1 MDGGDD
7 LVGALRMI
15 ARNRGNDLPA
25 PARQTGGGLC
35 CAGRRG
41 PGRRGVGIIA
51 WSGGRGTRRKAAAR
65 RGDSRGLGSRQRRDR
80 SGRSEAGG
88 PGSYAGARVGG
99 RVAPR
104 RQAPLRAGGRPAH
117 QPGGRGRTPGERH
130 GHVVRESGLGGG
142 ARRAARARPGQGGAP
157 HPARARRRHR
167 AVEARRHGSGHRH
180 AHARAA
186 EVSRIVG
193 DGDLSPN
200 VIQVRVAH
208 LGLDR
213 TTNTPV
219 VILQEQEGERVLP
232 IWIGPAEASAIAM
245 ELAGVK
251 FARPLTHDLL
261 KQVILGLGADLR
273 KVIITQVKDN
283 TYYAELHIYRGDAV
297 IQIDARPS
305 DSIAVALRLKA
316 PIFTSESLLA
326 LTSVET
332 GEAGGESGT
341 TPLDP
346 DALKTYLQNLDPED
360 FGKFTP

>member
-1 MDGGDD
+1 MCWSR
-7 LVGALRMI
+7 GARSWW
-15 ARNRGNDLPA
+15 RGSA
-25 PARQTGGGLC
+25 GAGGG
-35 CAGRRG
+35 
-41 PGRRGVGIIA
+41 
-51 WSGGRGTRRKAAAR
+51 
-65 RGDSRGLGSRQRRDR
+65 SRGGVA
-80 SGRSEAGG
+80 AG
-88 PGSYAGARVGG
+88 
-99 RVAPR
+99 
-104 RQAPLRAGGRPAH
+104 RQAPVRPGGRPPH
-117 QPGGRGRTPGERH
+117 QPGGCRRTPGERD
-130 GHVVRESGLGGG
+130 GHVVREPGAGGG
-142 ARRAARARPGQGGAP
+142 ARGAARQRPRQGRAP
-157 HPARARRRHR
+157 HPARARRRNR
-167 AVEARRHGSGHRH
+167 PVEARGHGGRHRH
-180 AHARAA
+180 PHARAA

-193 DGDLSPN
+193 DGDLSANN

-273 KVIITQVKDN
+273 KVIITQVKEN

-316 PIFTSESLLA
+316 PIFTSEGLLA

-332 GEAGGESGT
+332 GEPGGESGSG
-341 TPLDP
+341 PLDP
-346 DALKTYLQNLDPED
+346 DALKNYLQNLDPED